1 MRYRKGSVI
10 INEAQDVPL
19 LLLVRNSGYVKHE
32 QLLFLAGYDKSK
44 ASLTSFCWRVRR
56 LISGGFISLVGGPV
70 DGDKVYAITR
80 KGLEKL
86 EIYGYTLLSLHSEAQ
101 TINQPARM
109 MHSLG
114 LNEIRLTFQR
124 NHMLTSWL
132 SDLEVCSENLLTGD
146 KYAKDYD
153 ALAVLNI
160 GGRQLHCAIEYER
173 SSKSHARYEEIRR
186 SISDERLV
194 DAILYIICGP
204 ERLFL
209 VADHLAGAHPGI
221 LFVTDSAFLRF
232 GPDAYSVKTA
242 SAGGALEELLM
253 QLPVL
258 VHSKVVA
265 VPTYGCMI

>member
-19 LLLVRNSGYVKHE
+19 LLLVRNSGYIKHE

-56 LISGGFISLVGGPV
+56 LISGGFVSLAGERVE
-70 DGDKVYAITR
+70 GDKVYAITR

-86 EIYGYTLLSLHSEAQ
+86 ETIGHTLLSLHSEAQ

-124 NHMLTSWL
+124 NRMLHSWL
-132 SDLEVCSENLLTGD
+132 SDLEVCSENLLTGE

-160 GGRQLHCAIEYER
+160 GGRQLQCAIEYER
-173 SSKSHARYEEIRR
+173 STKSHARYEEIRR
-186 SISDERLV
+186 SISDEKLI
-194 DAILYIICGP
+194 DAILYIVCQP

-209 VADHLAGAHPGI
+209 VADHLAGAHTGI

-242 SAGGALEELLM
+242 SAGGVLEELLM
-253 QLPVL
+253 QLL
-258 VHSKVVA
+258 VVSKQRSVA
-265 VPTYGCMI
+265 VSA

>member
-10 INEAQDVPL
+10 INDAKDVPL
-19 LLLVRNSGYVKHE
+19 LLLVRNSGYIKHE

-56 LISGGFISLVGGPV
+56 LISSGFISLAGGRVG
-70 DGDKVYAITR
+70 GDKVYAITR

-86 EIYGYTLLSLHSEAQ
+86 EIFGHTLLSVHSEAQ
-101 TINQPARM
+101 TINQPSRM

-124 NHMLTSWL
+124 NRMLNSWL
-132 SDLEVCSENLLTGD
+132 CDLEVCSENLLTGD

-173 SSKSHARYEEIRR
+173 STKSHARYEEIRR

-194 DAILYIICGP
+194 DAIYTSSASPNAFFWSLTIW
-204 ERLFL
+204 
-209 VADHLAGAHPGI
+209 PGR
-221 LFVTDSAFLRF
+221 TQGSC
-232 GPDAYSVKTA
+232 S
-242 SAGGALEELLM
+242 
-253 QLPVL
+253 
-258 VHSKVVA
+258 
-265 VPTYGCMI
+265 